1 MVRKEHLVTHPNLMS
16 IWYHDQYVSIDVMQ
30 HMKKHLYNNFAYS
43 RIFSKTADLIDYLAN
58 PLVIKSIVFILSIK
72 NEKEAYP
79 ITKIAKR
86 RPEFRSLH
94 ILPRELY
101 VSSPLPDTVSVHSL
115 LKKSF
120 KKIVNELQAEE
131 SSRTT
136 VPQEDNQENMIGEVP
151 HFDTFKPIS
160 AQKSFCDLNNESLQ
174 FLLFQS
180 LIEALVKRQYEK
192 DAFSYMWQILC
203 QDYASN
209 PAQVEKIWKLAT
221 EYTPQKAIHYY
232 TKTSGVF
239 RLINKAF
246 RMEDV
251 ERIYRFGCYLA
262 DLHKQLEETG
272 NEQRLNQNKN
282 IKKTFRGKKVE
293 RGVVQQLKDSK
304 GHVIA
309 LNGLLSTSTDPEV
322 AKMYSGGE
330 TIQSDYQNVTFE
342 MHIDFSTTKLLRPY
356 ADVTKLSE
364 ISDDS
369 EVLFF
374 TGFVWKIEDVEES
387 PANVWL
393 IKLRSC
399 TDKDADLLE
408 YIEEARRDCSYLT
421 IGTILQEL
429 GDHAQASNFYQR
441 MLKDENL
448 TDKIRCDILVHQA
461 KLAENQGE
469 YLQAL
474 EYLKV
479 VESVKLETASNPNQ
493 SARLR
498 PLFAHKNLTSK
509 LHIFYNMGMLYW
521 KDAKS
526 KLARQYFEAA
536 LQQKGSDD
544 ELATVLNSYGRF
556 EFGFGNIQQALNYLQ
571 KAVQLAKDDEL
582 LSDCTKNLSMIR
594 EHVR

>member
-1 MVRKEHLVTHPNLMS
+1 
-16 IWYHDQYVSIDVMQ
+16 
-30 HMKKHLYNNFAYS
+30 
-43 RIFSKTADLIDYLAN
+43 
-58 PLVIKSIVFILSIK
+58 
-72 NEKEAYP
+72 
-79 ITKIAKR
+79 
-86 RPEFRSLH
+86 
-94 ILPRELY
+94 
-101 VSSPLPDTVSVHSL
+101 
-115 LKKSF
+115 
-120 KKIVNELQAEE
+120 
-131 SSRTT
+131 
-136 VPQEDNQENMIGEVP
+136 PQEDNQENMIGEVP

-192 DAFSYMWQILC
+192 DAFSYMWQILR

-209 PAQVEKIWKLAT
+209 PAQVEKIRKLAT

-509 LHIFYNMGMLYW
+509 LRIFYNMGMLYW

-582 LSDCTKNLSMIR
+582 LSDCTKNLSMVR